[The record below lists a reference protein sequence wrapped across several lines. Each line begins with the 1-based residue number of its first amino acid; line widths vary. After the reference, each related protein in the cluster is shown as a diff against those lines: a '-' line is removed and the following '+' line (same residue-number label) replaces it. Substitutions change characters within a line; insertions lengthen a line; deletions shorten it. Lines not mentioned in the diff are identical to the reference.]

1 MSDGTSFTNS
11 EKELDLIKGNQETE
25 HLQATKIG
33 ELTEFEKSLMN
44 DDLIENKKVSSKN
57 DENVKEP
64 VTKSI
69 EKDVVDNPIQNIL
82 EQELESTVFEF
93 DEGDIVSGI
102 VRTVERSGVIVDFNY
117 KSDGYIANGE
127 VGLDEETEKLV
138 VEIIEEYKK
147 GNK

>member
-57 DENVKEP
+57 D
-64 VTKSI
+64 
-69 EKDVVDNPIQNIL
+69 
-82 EQELESTVFEF
+82 
-93 DEGDIVSGI
+93 
-102 VRTVERSGVIVDFNY
+102 
-117 KSDGYIANGE
+117 
-127 VGLDEETEKLV
+127 
-138 VEIIEEYKK
+138 
-147 GNK
+147 